1 MSVFQELTDYIDTIA
16 IVNTHCHKLPEKS
29 GFPNGLKELV
39 ENSYLGWCHRTWDG
53 TREAAAEFVRGL
65 RHNSY
70 FFWIEKS
77 LQKLLGTDQRL
88 NEETY
93 LWFEKSL
100 REFSDSVASDDD
112 FLRKVCH
119 YDKIVLDGYW
129 EPGTDLGNAE
139 LYTPTY
145 RINQFLFGYRTD
157 TVDDNG
163 NNPFQVYGWP
173 KDMDFQQYL
182 DRIEETIKEKM
193 AQGCVAL
200 KSSLPY
206 DRSIHFLERSYE
218 EAEKGYHNE
227 NAEQED
233 IAAFQDYIY
242 FHICKIAAKYDIPF
256 QNHTG
261 LGKLE
266 GSNAMLLREVISKN
280 PETRFVLFH
289 GSFPWTDDA
298 LALIHNYSNV
308 YADICWL
315 PSISTN
321 TAVYFL
327 KQLLETGKADAIT
340 WGCDS
345 WTVIES
351 YGAYLAGRYAVAKA
365 LSEMIEDGFMTL
377 SEGKETAE
385 NIFRKNAKRIYSV

>member
-1 MSVFQELTDYIDTIA
+1 M
-16 IVNTHCHKLPEKS
+16 
-29 GFPNGLKELV
+29 
-39 ENSYLGWCHRTWDG
+39 GWNE
-53 TREAAAEFVRGL
+53 EAAAEFVRGL

-93 LWFEKSL
+93 FWFEKSL
-100 REFSDSVASDDD
+100 REFSDSMASDDD

-218 EAEKGYHNE
+218 EGRKK
-227 NAEQED
+227 D
-233 IAAFQDYIY
+233 IITKMQHKRI
-242 FHICKIAAKYDIPF
+242 
-256 QNHTG
+256 
-261 LGKLE
+261 L
-266 GSNAMLLREVISKN
+266 S
-280 PETRFVLFH
+280 RFR
-289 GSFPWTDDA
+289 
-298 LALIHNYSNV
+298 I
-308 YADICWL
+308 I
-315 PSISTN
+315 SISISARLRQN
-321 TAVYFL
+321 
-327 KQLLETGKADAIT
+327 
-340 WGCDS
+340 
-345 WTVIES
+345 
-351 YGAYLAGRYAVAKA
+351 
-365 LSEMIEDGFMTL
+365 M
-377 SEGKETAE
+377 
-385 NIFRKNAKRIYSV
+385 IFRFRIIPDLENWKEVMRCCSEK